1 MQQGAPYN
9 VKWSDNG
16 QILVFDAD
24 TVMRLRRDHRLVG
37 ALEGCHPSNPHQN
50 GYFGL
55 PLILLPEETAYLLE
69 LNAIHNPP
77 ADHSL
82 LWPKTARDHILFKLF
97 KDLHSRGYYLTRGL
111 KYGAD
116 YLLYPGEPMRYH
128 SSHAVTLVDHDVSI
142 TPRELIT
149 LGRLGTAVKKIR
161 LLSSWNPNTS
171 KFTHITMNWS
181 AIG

>member
-1 MQQGAPYN
+1 MQQDAPYN

-77 ADHSL
+77 LTTHCCGQSL
-82 LWPKTARDHILFKLF
+82 P
-97 KDLHSRGYYLTRGL
+97 DLHSRGYYLTRGL

-128 SSHAVTLVDHDVSI
+128 SSHAVTLVDHGVSI

-161 LLSSWNPNTS
+161 LL